1 MPLPQENRHDVFWGS
16 HGCRR
21 RKGHANPC
29 RCTCG
34 TWYLGTPCYG
44 DDAVTAVARV
54 DVRMYYSAI
63 CQRSPRQVV

>member
-1 MPLPQENRHDVFWGS
+1 MVEASDQHNVFWGS

-34 TWYLGTPCYG
+34 DWLKPGDQTYG
-44 DDAVTAVARV
+44 NDADTAV
-54 DVRMYYSAI
+54 
-63 CQRSPRQVV
+63 PKP